1 MKTIKTILIGLLFAS
16 FSTLSN
22 AEVKGGIT
30 IMGLDATAR
39 GEEMSRGVEQTR
51 TEDIQG
57 IIGSFFLEKNFDTP
71 LGRMALGIDIAPYD
85 IADVSVTNVRAAGG
99 AANAQTNTAEVSI
112 SENYGAYVTMDLG
125 GTGAYIK
132 VMATSHNA
140 EVTKTDI
147 ANKTTTGTQ
156 TNSTYPDQ
164 DFMGGHVSLGFERD
178 LGDVFI
184 RGEVGASEYEKVTS
198 KSSSGNTTVNAQV
211 KNGTHARISIGRA
224 F

>member
-57 IIGSFFLEKNFDTP
+57 VIGSFFLEKNFDTP

-147 ANKTTTGTQ
+147 ANKTTTDTQ

>member
-16 FSTLSN
+16 FSTFSN

-39 GEEMSRGVEQTR
+39 GEEMSRGSEQTR

-57 IIGSFFLEKNFDTP
+57 VIASFFIEKNFETP
-71 LGRMALGIDIAPYD
+71 IGGMALGIDIAPYD
-85 IADVSVTNVRAAGG
+85 IADVAVTNVRVAG
-99 AANAQTNTAEVSI
+99 ASTQTNTAEVTV
-112 SENYGAYVTMDLG
+112 SENYGAYITMDLG
-125 GTGAYIK
+125 DTGAYVK
-132 VMATSHNA
+132 LMATSHNA

-147 ANKTTTGTQ
+147 KNKTTSNEQ
-156 TNSTYPDQ
+156 VNSTYPDQ
-164 DFMGGHVSLGFERD
+164 DFMGGHVSLGYEGD
-178 LGDVFI
+178 LGDMFI

-198 KSSSGNTTVNAQV
+198 KSSSGVTTVNAQV
-211 KNGTHARISIGRA
+211 KNGAHARISIGKA

>member
-147 ANKTTTGTQ
+147 ANKTTTDTQ